1 MRSLQEKDLVQL
13 RKIHEEHFAGEFIFP
28 DFMQNN
34 LSAFVIEEDNEII
47 LGGMVKLITESIL
60 ITDMSKPPRFRR
72 EALLR
77 ALDYS
82 TYTNHKFNHDQLH
95 CFVQDEQF
103 SKQLEKYGFEPVR
116 GKALVYG

>member
-82 TYTNHKFNHDQLH
+82 VFTSRCNQLH
-95 CFVQDEQF
+95 AFVQNEDF
-103 SKQLEKYGFEPVR
+103 SKQLLKYGFEPVR